1 MTESANGSSGR
12 CVSERPGQ
20 LPAASTDH
28 ARAIYD
34 HAAPRYEH
42 FRRLWLKLA
51 GAEAEAAM
59 LDDLRATLRPGQRVL
74 DAGCG
79 TGAMSRQIVAL
90 CPQVELTML
99 DLSPQMLA
107 RTADIPGRRILGS
120 VLELPIPDDE
130 FDLVVSAWVIETVP
144 DPMRAVNE
152 YVRVLTPGGRVLC
165 TFCSLPAGW
174 ASRAVSA

>member
-1 MTESANGSSGR
+1 
-12 CVSERPGQ
+12 
-20 LPAASTDH
+20 
-28 ARAIYD
+28 
-34 HAAPRYEH
+34 
-42 FRRLWLKLA
+42 
-51 GAEAEAAM
+51 M
-59 LDDLRATLRPGQRVL
+59 LDDLRATLQPGQRVL

-130 FDLVVSAWVIETVP
+130 FDLVVSAWMIETVP

-152 YVRVLTPGGRVLC
+152 
-165 TFCSLPAGW
+165 
-174 ASRAVSA
+174 